1 MTRAEL
7 LTKIRDMLADI
18 VDEPDLKITES
29 TVAEDVAEWDSVNH
43 VKLIIALEA
52 DRKVRFEP
60 DEISSP
66 QDVGGLIDLIEQKI
80 AGR

>member
-52 DRKVRFEP
+52 DLKVRFEP

>member
-18 VDEPDLKITES
+18 VDEPDLTITES

-52 DRKVRFEP
+52 DLKVRFEP

>member
-18 VDEPDLKITES
+18 VDEPDLTITES

-52 DRKVRFEP
+52 DVKVRFEP

>member
-7 LTKIRDMLADI
+7 LTKIRDILADI

-52 DRKVRFEP
+52 ELKVRFEP
-60 DEISSP
+60 GEISSP
-66 QDVGGLIDLIEQKI
+66 QDVGGLIDLIEQKT

>member
-18 VDEPDLKITES
+18 VDEPDLKITEDS
-29 TVAEDVAEWDSVNH
+29 VAEDVAEWDSVNH

-52 DRKVRFEP
+52 DLQVRFEP